1 MSDDP
6 AGILVSTDWLAARLD
21 AVRILD
27 ASWHLPGSGRDAR
40 SEWAAE
46 RIPGARF
53 FDIDQVAAPDSTLPH
68 TAPPADVFLEHTQA
82 LGIRDGDQIVIY
94 DRDGIFSA
102 PRAWWLF
109 RMSGIE
115 TAAVLD
121 GGLGKWRR
129 EGRPLQTGEPGHLG
143 GPGAARAEPH
153 QSRPLQTG
161 EPGNLEQTKTS
172 PPTLRSECRARWL
185 RQADE
190 VAAAS
195 RSGSAQ
201 IVDARPEARFHG
213 KEAEPRPGLRAGHI
227 PAARNVPYQT
237 LLGEDGCLRDR
248 QALRQIFSRAGV
260 DLAAPVIT
268 SCGSGVTAAIV
279 NLALERLGHR
289 EHALYDG
296 SWAEWGASDRPI
308 E

>member
-6 AGILVSTDWLAARLD
+6 AGVLVSTDWLAQRLE
-21 AVRILD
+21 AVRLLD

-40 SEWAAE
+40 SEWEEE

-53 FDIDQVAAPDSTLPH
+53 FDIDEAAAPDAVLPH
-68 TAPPADVFLEHTQA
+68 TAPPGDVFLEYTQT
-82 LGIRDGDQIVIY
+82 LDIQDGDQIVIY
-94 DRDGIFSA
+94 DSDGIFSA

-109 RMSGIE
+109 QLFGVE
-115 TAAVLD
+115 TVAVLD
-121 GGLGKWRR
+121 GGLGKWRS
-129 EGRPLQTGEPGHLG
+129 EGRPLQTDAPANPESASASSP
-143 GPGAARAEPH
+143 
-153 QSRPLQTG
+153 SPLV
-161 EPGNLEQTKTS
+161 
-172 PPTLRSECRARWL
+172 LRSECRERWL
-185 RQADE
+185 RQAQE
-190 VAAAS
+190 VAVAS
-195 RSGSAQ
+195 QSGSAQ
-201 IVDARPEARFHG
+201 IVDARSRARFHG

-227 PAARNVPYQT
+227 PAARNVPCQT
-237 LLGEDGCLRDR
+237 LIQEDGCLKDQ
-248 QALRQIFSRAGV
+248 QALRQIFSSAGI

-279 NLALERLGHR
+279 NLALEHLGHR